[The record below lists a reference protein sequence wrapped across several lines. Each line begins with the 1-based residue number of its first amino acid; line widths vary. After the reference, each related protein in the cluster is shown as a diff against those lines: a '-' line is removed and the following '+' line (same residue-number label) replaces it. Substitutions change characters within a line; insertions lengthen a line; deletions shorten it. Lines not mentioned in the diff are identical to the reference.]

1 MAFRTKYI
9 RFIIIGTLCVALIL
23 TACGQNGGTQKGN
36 GEAKQDITVTDAMG
50 KVTIPDKPQRVLA
63 PNMEDS
69 LVALGLTPA
78 AQWSIGSTVH
88 DYLQSYL
95 KDVPKIEWDLPLE
108 QTIKANPD
116 LIVFSSAASIKKGEY
131 EEYKKIAPTYVYKD
145 EESADWRKQLQVMGQ
160 LLGKEEKAK
169 EALADYDAK
178 SKKASADIKEAIGD
192 ESAAILWV
200 FGKQYYL
207 FENTRYAANVLYH
220 DLGVVQPEMV
230 KKLPKA
236 GTNWSPVSLEALAD
250 LDADHIFL
258 VSRPS
263 EAGVKQLK
271 QSSVWKNLPA
281 VKKGNV
287 YEMEDPSH
295 WTINGLVANKLTM
308 DKIMESLT
316 E

>member
-1 MAFRTKYI
+1 MAFRIKYME
-9 RFIIIGTLCVALIL
+9 FIIGVFCVALIL
-23 TACGQNGGTQKGN
+23 TACGQNGSAHKGN
-36 GEAKQDITVTDAMG
+36 GQTEQDITVTDAMG
-50 KVTIPDKPQRVLA
+50 KVTIPNNPRRVLA

-69 LVALGLTPA
+69 LVALGVTPA
-78 AQWSIGSTVH
+78 AQWSIGTTVH
-88 DYLQSYL
+88 DYLQPYL
-95 KDVPKIEWDLPLE
+95 KGVPKIEWDLPLE

-116 LIVFSSAASIKKGEY
+116 LIIFSSAASIKKGQY
-131 EEYKKIAPTYVYKD
+131 EKYKKIAPTYVFKD
-145 EESADWRKQLQVMGQ
+145 AESADWRKQLQVMGQ

-178 SKKASADIKEAIGD
+178 VKKARADIKAAIGD

-220 DLGVVQPEMV
+220 DLGVAQPDMV

-236 GTNWSPVSLEALAD
+236 ETNWSPVSLEALAD

-258 VSRPS
+258 VSRPN
-263 EAGVKQLK
+263 EAGLEQLK
-271 QSSVWKNLPA
+271 QSSVWKSILA

-295 WTINGLVANKLTM
+295 WTINGLVASKLTM

-316 E
+316 K

>member
-1 MAFRTKYI
+1 MTFRSKNL
-9 RFIIIGTLCVALIL
+9 RFIIGIVCVALML
-23 TACGQNGGTQKGN
+23 TACSQIESAQKGN
-36 GEAKQDITVTDAMG
+36 GDAKQGITVTDAMG
-50 KVTIPDKPQRVLA
+50 QVTIPDKPRRVLA
-63 PNMEDS
+63 PYMEDS
-69 LVALGLTPA
+69 LVALGVKPA

-95 KDVPKIEWDLPLE
+95 KDVSKIEWDLPLE

-116 LIVFSSAASIKKGEY
+116 LIVFSSAASIKKGQY
-131 EEYKKIAPTYVYKD
+131 EKYKKIAPTYVFKD
-145 EESADWRKQLQVMGQ
+145 AESADWRKQLQVIGQ

-169 EALADYDAK
+169 EALEAYDAK
-178 SKKASADIKEAIGD
+178 TKKARADIKAAIGD

-220 DLGVVQPEMV
+220 DLGVVQPDMV

-236 GTNWSPVSLEALAD
+236 ETNWSPVSLEALAD

-258 VSRPS
+258 VSRPN
-263 EAGVKQLK
+263 EAGLEQLK
-271 QSSVWKNLPA
+271 KSSVWQGLPA

-287 YEMEDPSH
+287 YEMKDPSH
-295 WTINGLVANKLTM
+295 WTINGVVANKLTM

-316 E
+316 N